1 MSGEASCEK
10 EGPISYICLAV
21 YRALCTWESP
31 VAQNSAYGN
40 TKERVMNG
48 FTSRYE
54 VDRLLYWESFD
65 DVRKAIDREK
75 QLKRLAT
82 GKEDRLD

>member
-1 MSGEASCEK
+1 
-10 EGPISYICLAV
+10 
-21 YRALCTWESP
+21 
-31 VAQNSAYGN
+31 
-40 TKERVMNG
+40 MNG